1 MIEKFREFT
10 SLILSLNR
18 AIKKIKTE
26 EMSDYNLKSVHVS
39 CLYYIRKASSITA
52 KDLVMLCG
60 EDKASISRALSFLDN
75 QGYIVCDNGANKKYK
90 ATISLTEKGNEV
102 ATLIHHK
109 TDSALAKAGAGVND
123 EDREVMYRSLKTI
136 NDNLNKLCEK
146 YD

>member
-39 CLYYIRKASSITA
+39 CLYYIRKAGCITA
-52 KDLVMLCG
+52 KELVILCG

-75 QGYIVCDNGANKKYK
+75 QGYIACDNEENKKYK
-90 ATISLTEKGNEV
+90 ATISLTEKGNEI
-102 ATLIHHK
+102 AMLIHNK
-109 TDSALAKAGAGVND
+109 VDSALAKAGAGVND
-123 EDREVMYRSLKTI
+123 DDREVMYRSLKTI
-136 NDNLNKLCEK
+136 NYNLNKLCEK